1 MEMAASNPFAA
12 LFGTPEPSAHPL
24 KKKPINTIIEDV
36 FGFTL
41 DPAHSQKRELLLLE
55 EISVNFKTKALD
67 LPFLHHALFDRLF
80 MCANEDS
87 EVIANARNTFTGGGH
102 STETKVITYLSNCF
116 RNLKGEENY
125 LTVQEYEKIQQIIV
139 QNSVTSLIES
149 DIYQGQS
156 FEDQLI
162 EILKENSHFGPPF
175 FKALCK
181 GVLIDDD
188 GKEVFLKEKLSHL
201 LLFLTAEIEKMTLIN
216 FDCSVFNVLGVF
228 TTEEYLSSILLD
240 VKPQKFVTGADYAHT
255 PLGALFNIAI
265 LPKTPNG
272 PYDHFQPTDSV

>member
-1 MEMAASNPFAA
+1 MAAPNPFAA
-12 LFGTPEPSAHPL
+12 LFGAPEPPTHPL
-24 KKKPINTIIEDV
+24 KKKPINAIIEDV

-41 DPAHSQKRELLLLE
+41 DSIHSQKRELLLLE
-55 EISVNFKTKALD
+55 EISVNFKTKELD

-87 EVIANARNTFTGGGH
+87 EVLTSARSTFTSGH

-125 LTVQEYEKIQQIIV
+125 LTVPEYEKIQQIIV

-162 EILKENSHFGPPF
+162 EILKENSHFGPQF

-181 GVLIDDD
+181 GILIDDD
-188 GKEVFLKEKLSHL
+188 GKEVLLKEKLSHL
-201 LLFLTAEIEKMTLIN
+201 LLVLTTEIEKMTLIS
-216 FDCSVFNVLGVF
+216 FDYSVFNVLGVF

-240 VKPQKFVTGADYAHT
+240 VRPQKFVTGADYAQT